1 MCVRSYAIRA
11 MDCVHAGIPPHVNAG
26 KQSCDIV
33 VVLRRWDVC
42 EKGAIKVYFGVVE
55 VRVGWV
61 ELVQLIQVG
70 PWVEW
75 RLVMNDGGVFLDI
88 TSKYSAPEARNIKSL

>member
-1 MCVRSYAIRA
+1 VRPIIRYKGNGLRA
-11 MDCVHAGIPPHVNAG
+11 CWDTTPVSAG

-42 EKGAIKVYFGVVE
+42 EKGAIKVYFSVVE

-61 ELVQLIQVG
+61 VPG
-70 PWVEW
+70 PVDPGGT
-75 RLVMNDGGVFLDI
+75 LGGVFLDI
-88 TSKYSAPEARNIKSL
+88 TSRYSAPEAWNLKSL